1 MLEAGM
7 HLLWTLIIGF
17 FVGLLAR
24 ALHPG
29 DDKMGIIMTSLL
41 GIGGSF
47 AATFGGQALGIYRAG
62 QTAGF
67 IGAVLGAIVLLVAVG
82 LIRGAT
88 R

>member
-1 MLEAGM
+1 M
-7 HLLWTLIIGF
+7 HILWTLIIGF

-47 AATFGGQALGIYRAG
+47 AATYLGHALGFYRAG

-82 LIRGAT
+82 LIRRAT